1 MKKIAALIM
10 IVAGLTFVV
19 AHAQPLVGEEGAKKS
34 SDGKVIYPKEIE
46 NCEPCKRLWLANNL
60 KHKKSTDVQDKKTD
74 GAKTG
79 GAVMDVKKT
88 P

>member
-60 KHKKSTDVQDKKTD
+60 KHKKRQMKK
-74 GAKTG
+74 KS
-79 GAVMDVKKT
+79 KPLT

>member
-1 MKKIAALIM
+1 MKKIAAIIM
-10 IVAGLTFVV
+10 LVAGLTFVV

-46 NCEPCKRLWLANNL
+46 NCEPCKRLWLANNQ
-60 KHKKSTDVQDKKTD
+60 KAKKGTVQAEQKAAEGKSKT
-74 GAKTG
+74 
-79 GAVMDVKKT
+79 MDIKA